1 MRAPRWVRVVAILA
15 ATLVGCAL
23 TAFLLVPRL
32 WPATTDGTS
41 AGLIA
46 ATPAPTGI
54 PHASATSSPTGPGE
68 APPSPPG
75 PVVTALPAAPATV
88 SIPPS
93 AQPAALPAPTR
104 LVVTRLGIDMA
115 VEPTGV
121 DANGQMG
128 LPPDPATAGWYQWGS
143 APQDPSGA
151 AVLAAHVDSKTHG
164 IGPFVRLGSAR
175 AGDEI
180 DVWVGVTKVVYRVS
194 QVARVDK
201 VTLDAD
207 GLFSLVGPPRL
218 HLVTCTGDYVKG
230 SGYTQNLVVVADRV
244 QNPQDQG
251 G

>member
-1 MRAPRWVRVVAILA
+1 MRAPRLVRVVAVLA

-23 TAFLLVPRL
+23 MAFLVVPRL
-32 WPATTDGTS
+32 WPAATDGTS
-41 AGLIA
+41 AGLVA
-46 ATPAPTGI
+46 ATPSPTGVSR
-54 PHASATSSPTGPGE
+54 ASGTSSPTGPGE

-75 PVVTALPAAPATV
+75 PVVTALPAAPA
-88 SIPPS
+88 
-93 AQPAALPAPTR
+93 ALSAPTR
-104 LVVTRLGIDMA
+104 LVVSRLGIDMMVVA
-115 VEPTGV
+115 TGV

-128 LPPDPATAGWYQWGS
+128 IPPDPATAGWYEWGS
-143 APQDPSGA
+143 GPQADSGA

-180 DVWVGVTKVVYRVS
+180 DVWVGDAKVVYRVS

-218 HLVTCTGDYVKG
+218 HLVTCTGAYVKG

-244 QNPQDQG
+244 PNPQEQRG
-251 G
+251 